1 MREHL
6 LFTLYGPMQAW
17 GTAAAVGE
25 ERPTAGQPTRSGI
38 LGLVAG
44 ALGIRRDE
52 ESSLAALTSGYG
64 VAVAT
69 LAAGKRFTDYHTV
82 QVAGSA
88 SKRTY
93 RTRRD
98 ELGGMLPK
106 GEAPNTILSSR
117 EYLADAVFIACLWA
131 HPHAPHA
138 LTHLREA
145 LLEPVFVPSLGRK
158 ACPMALPLDPTLIE
172 ASNAGAALMAY
183 SPCRGLEDSRRRRL
197 LGASPAQVFVRAD
210 EGHGWPDVTLHATVR
225 DMVTHH
231 GRRQFGQRTEH
242 LFRLPAGGDA

>member
-6 LFTLYGPMQAW
+6 LFTLYGPMQSW

-25 ERPTAGQPTRSGI
+25 ERPTAGQPTRSAV

-52 ESSLAALTSGYG
+52 EAQLAALTCGYG

-82 QVAGSA
+82 QVASAA
-88 SKRTY
+88 SKRVY

-98 ELGGMLPK
+98 ELGGMLPN
-106 GEAPNTILSSR
+106 GEEPNTILSSR
-117 EYLADAVFIACLWA
+117 EYLADAVFVACLWA
-131 HPHAPHA
+131 QPHAPHTLA
-138 LTHLREA
+138 HLRNA

-158 ACPMALPLDPTLIE
+158 ACPLALPLDPTLVQ
-172 ASNAGAALMAY
+172 ASDAAKALMAY
-183 SPCRGLEDSRRRRL
+183 TPCRGLKDWQRNRL
-197 LGASPAQVFVRAD
+197 LGITPSKVPVRAD
-210 EGHGWPDVTLHATVR
+210 NGHGWPEVIQQATVR

-231 GRRQFGQRTEH
+231 GRRQFGLRTEH
-242 LFRLPAGGDA
+242 IFTLPGGGDA